1 MKYIHKITEIITANG
16 FARSEA
22 TVALFLQRA
31 EDAKRNYGSIIAC
44 DATYYGFRDT
54 PFIGYEEDELKCFL
68 EPIYTEEGNKK
79 FVDELSFIELSAC
92 GDQVPNLLPMI
103 FNTTPFSWKCFWIV
117 NTVFLIVFQRRETIE
132 CNAITDVVGK
142 YSKNP
147 ILVGSVI
154 SNIGNTDASA
164 PYISLLK
171 TILALSNEVIAPNIH
186 FSEPNN
192 RIKGFKN
199 HNLQVSQQTSL
210 KKYLSDCKAF

>member
-1 MKYIHKITEIITANG
+1 MKYIHKITQIITANG
-16 FARSEA
+16 FTRSEA

-44 DATYYGFRDT
+44 DTTYYGFRDT
-54 PFIGYEEDELKCFL
+54 PFIGYDEDIVKCFL
-68 EPIYTEEGNKK
+68 ELIYTEEDNKK
-79 FVDELSFIELSAC
+79 LVDELSFIELSAC
-92 GDQVPNLLPMI
+92 GDQVPNLLPII
-103 FNTTPFSWKCFWIV
+103 FNTTPFYQKCFWIV
-117 NTVFLIVFQRRETIE
+117 NIIFLIVFQRRDAIE
-132 CNAITDVVGK
+132 CNAITDVVCK

-154 SNIGNTDASA
+154 SNIGNTEASV

-171 TILALSNEVIAPNIH
+171 TILALSNEVISPNIH

-199 HNLQVSQQTSL
+199 RSLQVSQQNS
-210 KKYLSDCKAF
+210 FF